1 MLYKNLSDDDEEEI
15 KESRELLKGNGLKK
29 NLSDEDEEDS
39 DDIEDFLSNVI
50 KGSNKG

>member
-15 KESRELLKGNGLKK
+15 KESRELLKGNGLRKNRGS

-39 DDIEDFLSNVI
+39 DDDKKI
-50 KGSNKG
+50 KEK

>member
-15 KESRELLKGNGLKK
+15 KESRELLKGNGLKRH
-29 NLSDEDEEDS
+29 LSDEDEDEDS

-50 KGSNKG
+50 KGG